1 MNACVCMH
9 EDNIKKL
16 GDCVSWLVFDWSCS
30 PPTSVWTK
38 FTCWYIYMFTFMTS
52 ASSSMHSVINVRCM
66 QEYGSTNITTNN
78 TEIPITDIGED
89 AVGGL
94 LSLICHT
101 DLTACCRSHAE
112 NNGNGGLGQWGRILM
127 GV

>member
-1 MNACVCMH
+1 MYLGWYLTGAAQLLLVC
-9 EDNIKKL
+9 
-16 GDCVSWLVFDWSCS
+16 GQSS
-30 PPTSVWTK
+30 PAAG
-38 FTCWYIYMFTFMTS
+38 MFTFMTS
-52 ASSSMHSVINVRCM
+52 ASSSMHSVINVNWM
-66 QEYGSTNITTNN
+66 HAEVYLSHGSTNITTNN

-94 LSLICHT
+94 PSLICQT